1 MKTTVTIQHMNA
13 GSETGIGVFIP
24 ADVLMHLGW
33 EPGSAIE
40 LHADETGVDL
50 FLPKAFPEDFNRQVL
65 AAKKAMRK
73 YHVALS
79 ALGKT

>member
-1 MKTTVTIQHMNA
+1 
-13 GSETGIGVFIP
+13 
-24 ADVLMHLGW
+24 MHLGW